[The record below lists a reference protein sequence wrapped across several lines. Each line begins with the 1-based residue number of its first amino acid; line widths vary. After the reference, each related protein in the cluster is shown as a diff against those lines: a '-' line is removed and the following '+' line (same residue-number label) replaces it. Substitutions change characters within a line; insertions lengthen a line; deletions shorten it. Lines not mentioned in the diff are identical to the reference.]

1 MNSGK
6 APSGNVTSTKTNN
19 HLVFRN
25 QDGEEIGVLDFHSAC
40 LAFDGNAEA
49 SAVVFMEQVGNLYQH
64 RLRQEYSKGY
74 RAGRAFTEGEPK
86 S

>member
-1 MNSGK
+1 MSDLSCQLKESFKPPKLGSK
-6 APSGNVTSTKTNN
+6 I
-19 HLVFRN
+19 HFMN
-25 QDGEEIGVLDFHSAC
+25 QDGEEIGVLEFTSSC

-74 RAGRAFTEGEPK
+74 RAGKASK
-86 S
+86 

>member
-1 MNSGK
+1 MSDPNCQQKESVIPPKNNSK
-6 APSGNVTSTKTNN
+6 IHFN
-19 HLVFRN
+19 N

-74 RAGRAFTEGEPK
+74 RAGKASK
-86 S
+86 